1 MANTALG
8 LALQISATTAGLAE
22 SVNNVNKRLDA
33 LAESGERSAKR
44 LSVLQN
50 IQLARAFIQGVT
62 AAAAALQT
70 AARSAVDLFNASR
83 DSLDAVGKLA
93 TQTGISAENIQSF
106 QLAASEAGVS
116 NEQFARSLQRLS
128 RSLGEVDFEAEEN
141 AFSAIGL
148 DAQRLIDLD
157 PGQAFVE
164 VADALGSIANDAQRA
179 AAANDIFG
187 RNGVALVPLFTQGAD
202 GLRALREE
210 ADQLGLIVSDEGIR
224 GVERMNDLFGRVAAS
239 IQGIIN
245 QVTAQLAPG
254 LAAAAE
260 QFLDLI
266 KQTDLQSLSSNIADT
281 ILSFADTFLQGLQV
295 FVKALGRIAEGI
307 TALLVN
313 FNLVSQTDE
322 EKELAELTAKATVSE
337 VIGKNTANPV
347 TTREFRPTADQ
358 AARIAELRE
367 IIAAEANFTQ
377 SVVSG
382 LQSVRD
388 SIAQTREA
396 TAAAAEAAQAAAASS
411 QAASQATGSQAA
423 DDALVSAIDAA
434 VESGEPLSFDDL
446 LTEAKKTNRL
456 LSGNRDIPPVEILG
470 GA

>member
-33 LAESGERSAKR
+33 LAESGEKSAKR
-44 LSVLQN
+44 LGVLQN
-50 IQLARAFIQGVT
+50 VQLARAFVQGVT
-62 AAAAALQT
+62 AAATALQT
-70 AARSAVDLFNASR
+70 AARSAVELFNTSR
-83 DSLDAVGKLA
+83 ASLDAVGKLA

-128 RSLGEVDFEAEEN
+128 RSLGEVDLEAEEN
-141 AFSAIGL
+141 AFSKIGL
-148 DAQRLIDLD
+148 DAERLIGLD
-157 PGQAFVE
+157 PAQAFIE
-164 VADALGSIANDAQRA
+164 VAEALSKRNEAERNVRANE
-179 AAANDIFG
+179 IFG
-187 RNGVALVPLFTQGAD
+187 RNGVLLAPLFTQGAD

-210 ADQLGLIVSDEGIR
+210 AGQLGLIVSEEGIR
-224 GVERMNDLFGRVAAS
+224 AVELMNDRFGRVGAA

-245 QVTAQLAPG
+245 QITTQLAPG
-254 LAAAAE
+254 LTKAAE
-260 QFLDLI
+260 KFLELI

-281 ILSFADTFLQGLQV
+281 ILSFADTFLQGLQF
-295 FVKALGRIAEGI
+295 FVKALGRIIDGI
-307 TALLVN
+307 TALLER
-313 FNLVSQTDE
+313 FKLVEQTDA
-322 EKELAELTAKATVSE
+322 EKELAELTAKATVSK

-347 TTREFRPTADQ
+347 TTREFRPTPDQ

-367 IIAAEANFTQ
+367 IVAAEQNFGETAA
-377 SVVSG
+377 SA
-382 LQSVRD
+382 LQAVRD

-423 DDALVSAIDAA
+423 DDAVVSAIGAA
-434 VESGEPLSFDDL
+434 VESGEPRSFDEL